1 MFYGKSNCQKIIV
14 FWKLALIKQIES
26 ESIKGN
32 IMNKIIGL
40 AVLALFTSALQAGDA
55 TKGKAKTAV
64 CAACHAVDGNSAI
77 AINPKLAGQGEKY
90 LVKQLHDF
98 KSKTRDNAVMF
109 PMASMLT
116 DEDIENVAA
125 YYSQQEVQHMAV
137 PEEYIEQA
145 KKLYQSGDSDRDI
158 PACIA
163 CHSADGKGIATAGF
177 PAIGGQQPQYTIATL
192 KAFRSGQRNN
202 DDKEVMQMVAN
213 KMSDTQIDA
222 LAYYLAG
229 LH

>member
-1 MFYGKSNCQKIIV
+1 
-14 FWKLALIKQIES
+14 
-26 ESIKGN
+26 
-32 IMNKIIGL
+32 MNKIIGL
-40 AVLALFTSALQAGDA
+40 ALLALFTSPLEAGDA
-55 TKGKAKTAV
+55 AKGQAKTAV
-64 CAACHAVDGNSAI
+64 CAACHGSDGNSVI

-90 LVKQLHDF
+90 LIKQLHDF
-98 KSKTRDNAVMF
+98 KSKARDNAIMF
-109 PMASMLT
+109 PMASMLN
-116 DEDIENVAA
+116 DEDIANVSA
-125 YYSQQEVQHMAV
+125 YYSQQKVQHMAV

-145 KKLYQSGDSDRDI
+145 KKLYLAGDSDRDI

-163 CHSADGKGIATAGF
+163 CHSADGKGIPSAGY

-192 KAFRSGQRNN
+192 KAFRSGHRNN
-202 DDKEVMQMVAN
+202 DDKEIMQMVAA